1 MNSYWKIVPF
11 GWLRLASAG
20 FGFAQPPSLSRHRSA
35 TVAQPPS
42 LSRHRSATVAQGKNG
57 K

>member
-1 MNSYWKIVPF
+1 MENSS
-11 GWLRLASAG
+11 LRLASAG
-20 FGFAQPPSLSRHRSA
+20 FGFAQPPSLSRHRSVA
-35 TVAQPPS
+35 DAQPPS